1 MVPPPRSD
9 PATAGALDRPLQRP
23 ARARNVLVAVA
34 LTAAVVAAAVIIPA
48 AAGWGRVT
56 MQPNGAWSGCG
67 NVHRATAVHIS
78 RVRHHGWKPLSVT
91 RYRPSLARR
100 LYFDFCV
107 IVGHPAQVHGPL
119 SCPAEYSLVYDGTFY
134 AGSRTRA
141 TFDYEADGCQ
151 ALELAAG
158 GSTQATII
166 MGRAAVAEPGQL
178 RHRSGRRARHPGLRR
193 ASAAHPSMPSA
204 ASAAAANF
212 PVTIPKPHRRAGQ
225 CHRGLSRRCD
235 LGLAAPMHGALLT
248 ARWAGS
254 LCRTHAPKP
263 R

>member
-1 MVPPPRSD
+1 
-9 PATAGALDRPLQRP
+9 
-23 ARARNVLVAVA
+23 VLVAVA

-56 MQPNGAWSGCG
+56 KQPNGAWSGWG

-151 ALELAAG
+151 ALELATG

-166 MGRAAVAEPGQL
+166 MGRAALAEPD
-178 RHRSGRRARHPGLRR
+178 S
-193 ASAAHPSMPSA
+193 
-204 ASAAAANF
+204 F
-212 PVTIPKPHRRAGQ
+212 DT
-225 CHRGLSRRCD
+225 D
-235 LGLAAPMHGALLT
+235 LAAVLGIPACAVHQPPTLPCPPPPAPPQPTSPSPLPSPTGEPVSVT
-248 ARWAGS
+248 AG
-254 LCRTHAPKP
+254 
-263 R
+263 